1 MTSREKSQQTG
12 TAINATGGT
21 DSRLAA
27 LRSLANRDKLRFNRW
42 VCASAEFS
50 QDPQDTRRRNGS
62 GDPRGKYLP
71 LKEVAMLRV
80 GLILPAG
87 FGVMSYATLA
97 TFDNANFIA
106 GEQFYELSIHS
117 EHGGPVLNSFGT
129 VSFCA
134 LPRRT
139 EPSSSPDSPKSRVVL
154 ALYWSS
160 FSSGVPCE
168 TALSHS
174 KNHPET
180 EWFQGRGQ
188 SPGIQV

>member
-1 MTSREKSQQTG
+1 MPPFRTHNCVYGLLKTLPIAMTSRENSQQDG

-21 DSRLAA
+21 DGALAA

-50 QDPQDTRRRNGS
+50 QDPQDTRRHNGS
-62 GDPRGKYLP
+62 GGPRGNLP
-71 LKEVAMLRV
+71 LREVAMLRV

-117 EHGGPVLNSFGT
+117 EHGGPVLNSFGGT
-129 VSFCA
+129 I
-134 LPRRT
+134 
-139 EPSSSPDSPKSRVVL
+139 
-154 ALYWSS
+154 
-160 FSSGVPCE
+160 E
-168 TALSHS
+168 T
-174 KNHPET
+174 
-180 EWFQGRGQ
+180 
-188 SPGIQV
+188 